1 MKRDISLLK
10 NHPFDAVVIGGGIH
24 GATIFHQLAAAGLRI
39 ALIEKDDFGGGTSAN
54 SLKILHSGLR
64 YLQHLNFK
72 RIRESIRSRKY
83 FMQMAPH
90 LITPM
95 PCIMPTY
102 GLGIEGK
109 PVMAI
114 ALPLFDIIGC
124 DRNQGAP
131 ATNRVGRG
139 RILSR
144 RECLRIGP
152 GIKPEGLT
160 GAALWYDDLIV
171 NTERMTLTFIKEAM
185 RHNAA
190 CANYLKAEKIV
201 ITDRQV
207 RGVQVADQLTGE
219 TFLVQSPLVINAAG
233 PWLADIQ
240 RKSLQFPTTEDLAKA
255 VNIVVDKALFPG
267 YGVGLA
273 GTSDYVDQDAALKR
287 SKRLFFFAPWQ
298 NRTIIG
304 TTYKYTAN
312 QDTDRK
318 VTADDIDELLR
329 EVNAIY
335 PPAGLTRQNVIFSHS
350 GLVPAHSPQT
360 QDRSKAAPQVV
371 KHSQVIDHEQQ
382 DGVRGIM
389 TIEGVKYTT
398 APAIACEV
406 ERMLAAKK
414 LLAGSTH
421 PCPGPPAVAP
431 TPLPK
436 GTDRRLQPAF
446 PHIEQIYG
454 ADCIDIFKIIADDK
468 RRRISLGRS
477 PAAQGRSRASVRQE
491 MAMKLADVVLRRTDC
506 GTTGCPTIQEL
517 QEIAGIMAD
526 ELGWETTAE
535 REVNGVTSYYR
546 DILGIAT
553 SLQPSLLRPL
563 SSLAFKSPSRLN
575 YTKAR
580 SSLPKRKRASEP
592 VSYLASQ
599 RQIYRRKTKARF
611 SR

>member
-10 NHPFDAVVIGGGIH
+10 NYPFDAVVIGGGIH
-24 GATIFHQLAAAGLRI
+24 GATIFHQLAASGLRV
-39 ALIEKDDFGGGTSAN
+39 ALIEKADFGSGTSAN
-54 SLKILHSGLR
+54 SLKILHGGLR
-64 YLQHLNFK
+64 YLQHLNLK

-90 LITPM
+90 LIRPM

-114 ALPLFDIIGC
+114 ALALFDIISC

-131 ATNRVGRG
+131 AENRVGRG

-144 RECLRIGP
+144 QECLNIGP

-160 GAALWYDDLIV
+160 GAALWYDDLII
-171 NTERMTLTFIKEAM
+171 NTERMILTFTKEAM

-190 CANYLKAEKIV
+190 CANYLQADKIV

-207 RGVQVADQLTGE
+207 KGVQVTDQLTGE
-219 TFLVQSPLVINAAG
+219 TFVVQSPLVINAAG
-233 PWLADIQ
+233 PWLEEIQ

-298 NRTIIG
+298 DKTIIG

-312 QDTDRK
+312 QDADRT
-318 VTADDIDELLR
+318 VTGDDIDELLR

-335 PPAGLTRQNVIFSHS
+335 PPAGLTRKDVIFCHS
-350 GLVPAHSPQT
+350 GLVPAHRPQT
-360 QDRSKAAPQVV
+360 QERSKTAPQVV
-371 KHSQVIDHEQQ
+371 KYSQVIDHERQ
-382 DGVRGIM
+382 DGVRGLM

-398 APAIACEV
+398 APAIAREV
-406 ERMLAAKK
+406 EQLLVAKNIISREK
-414 LLAGSTH
+414 TTGSY
-421 PCPGPPAVAP
+421 CPAVCHPHSFAEQGLID
-431 TPLPK
+431 TY
-436 GTDRRLQPAF
+436 GQRF
-446 PHIEQIYG
+446 PYIVQVYG
-454 ADCIDIFKIIADDK
+454 PDCIEIF
-468 RRRISLGRS
+468 RIMAEDETATGYLRVT
-477 PAAQGRSRASVRQE
+477 PPLLRAEVIHIVREE

-506 GTTGCPTIQEL
+506 GTTGCPTRQEL

-526 ELGWETTAE
+526 ERGWDAETIGQ
-535 REVNGVTSYYR
+535 EVDDVLSHYR
-546 DILGIAT
+546 NILGIG
-553 SLQPSLLRPL
+553 
-563 SSLAFKSPSRLN
+563 
-575 YTKAR
+575 
-580 SSLPKRKRASEP
+580 
-592 VSYLASQ
+592 V
-599 RQIYRRKTKARF
+599 
-611 SR
+611 

>member
-10 NHPFDAVVIGGGIH
+10 DHPFDAVVIGGGIH
-24 GATIFHQLAAAGLRI
+24 GAAIFHQLAAAGLRI

-114 ALPLFDIIGC
+114 ALALFDIISC

-131 ATNRVGRG
+131 AMNRAGRG

-152 GIKPEGLT
+152 GIKADGLT

-185 RHNAA
+185 RHNAL
-190 CANYLKAEKIV
+190 CANYLKAEKIM

-207 RGVQVADQLTGE
+207 TGVQVADQLSGG
-219 TFLVQSPLVINAAG
+219 TFTVHSPLVINAAG
-233 PWLADIQ
+233 PWLEEIQ
-240 RKSLQFPTTEDLAKA
+240 RKSMQFPTTEDLAKA
-255 VNIVVDKALFPG
+255 VNIVVDKDLFAG

-287 SKRLFFFAPWQ
+287 SKRLFFFAPWR

-304 TTYKYTAN
+304 TTYKYSAN

-335 PPAGLTRQNVIFSHS
+335 PPAALTRENVIFGHS

-360 QDRSKAAPQVV
+360 QDRGEAAPQVV
-371 KHSQVIDHEQQ
+371 KHSQIIDHERQ
-382 DGVRGIM
+382 DGVRGLM

-406 ERMLAAKK
+406 ERMLAARKI
-414 LLAGSTH
+414 LAGATYSCR
-421 PCPGPPAVAP
+421 PSPARRPHTFA
-431 TPLPK
+431 
-436 GTDRRLQPAF
+436 DRELIAAYGQRF
-446 PHIEQIYG
+446 PHIEQLYA
-454 ADCIDIFKIIADDK
+454 ADCVDIFKIMADDK
-468 RRRISLGRS
+468 KTAEYLRITPPLL
-477 PAAQGRSRASVRQE
+477 RAEVVYIVRQE
-491 MAMKLADVVLRRTDC
+491 MAVKLVDMVLRRTDC
-506 GTTGCPTIQEL
+506 GTTGCPTIAEL

-526 ELGWETTAE
+526 ELRWDSAIEQQ
-535 REVNGVTSYYR
+535 EVNSVTSYFR
-546 DILGIAT
+546 DVLGID
-553 SLQPSLLRPL
+553 
-563 SSLAFKSPSRLN
+563 
-575 YTKAR
+575 
-580 SSLPKRKRASEP
+580 
-592 VSYLASQ
+592 
-599 RQIYRRKTKARF
+599 I
-611 SR
+611 